1 MFMQVKSAIE
11 LGEADLQWRISV
23 AKAQQAMCSDH
34 YYATKAY
41 KPAEVRKLWEV
52 LESNMLFPLL
62 VRSAPPVVLEAIVH
76 LCKLFVTTK
85 GLIASVPEALVGLH
99 VFEVPC
105 HMERVCAARL
115 VTEAVVA
122 VVPPTAVD
130 EIELSDHMLTRPL
143 NMLLA
148 STAKQMFVHTV
159 WS

>member
-41 KPAEVRKLWEV
+41 KPAEVRKL
-52 LESNMLFPLL
+52 
-62 VRSAPPVVLEAIVH
+62 
-76 LCKLFVTTK
+76 FVTTK

-105 HMERVCAARL
+105 HMEHSPQQSIKWVL
-115 VTEAVVA
+115 E
-122 VVPPTAVD
+122 
-130 EIELSDHMLTRPL
+130 
-143 NMLLA
+143 
-148 STAKQMFVHTV
+148 
-159 WS
+159 